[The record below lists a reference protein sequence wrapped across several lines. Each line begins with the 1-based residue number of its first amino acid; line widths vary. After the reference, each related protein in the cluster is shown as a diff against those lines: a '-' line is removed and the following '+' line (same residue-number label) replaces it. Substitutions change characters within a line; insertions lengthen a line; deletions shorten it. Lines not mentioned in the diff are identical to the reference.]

1 MKNCVICCEDTNEKN
16 LFKCKNKEC
25 EMKQCCIDCMKRYL
39 LESSKEPHCMSCHHA
54 ICTSDF
60 ISDFSKRWRLDVYK
74 EHKKNI
80 LWAKEQSKMTE
91 TMELIRKQ
99 NKKNKI
105 EGEITKLE
113 QQIREFKMEIHRID
127 GRYVNEELSSKTK
140 CINEYKYKCPK
151 EDCNGFLDGNYN
163 CAICDTNYCKDCFI
177 VLQNDSK
184 EHSCNEELKAS
195 IKKIKKDAKPC
206 PNCGEMISKIS
217 GCFAPDTKILMW
229 DGTTKLSQHIRI
241 GDLLV
246 GNDGKKRTVL
256 RLCSGEDDMYEIIQ
270 TKGENYIVN
279 SNHILVLKYSGDK
292 QIYWYSSTNSWKINW
307 FDHDTKKVK
316 TKQFN
321 VTNETS
327 IEQAKIEIENFKKT
341 IIFPDIIKI
350 TVNDYLKITES
361 RKKGF
366 MGFTSKGIN
375 WDYQEIELDPYL
387 LGIWLGDGTHSLP
400 AIASNDIEIQEYLL
414 NWCDN
419 NDAELVH
426 QDKFIFKIR
435 RRNLTNY
442 KNNSRLPIGN
452 DSCDTCLG
460 CSKKVADICNIKRPN
475 TVKEKPTK
483 KTNPFID
490 LLNKYN
496 LFKNKHIPKEY
507 MINSRDVRLKLLA
520 GLIDSDG
527 HVPKDNNQRIVI
539 AQVEPILSKQIIF
552 LAKSLGFTVNVS
564 IVKRINVNVAFYKEI
579 NSDEKK
585 DYRDVHYINISGTSV
600 HEIPTILPRKKCFDT
615 LFDHYNT
622 GIKINKI
629 GKGNYYGWEI
639 DDNNLFVLN
648 DMTVVHNCDMMFC
661 VKDNCGTSF
670 NWRTGQVEKGLIH
683 NPHAHAYYERHPEA
697 LEAYNNRM
705 RELRT
710 NRNERVDNCI
720 VSVTD
725 ISTKIR
731 TMGESISEKRK
742 ERKEQINY
750 IINMIRNIYNFRNYT
765 EVPVHKENTDLR
777 IKWLKNESDEL
788 SVKRTLHMRFKK
800 IEREILDHQ
809 ILSTCATVINDL
821 LRQMLD
827 SKTND
832 EFYMIYSNDIQNIIN
847 YTNIELQANA
857 DYFGLKAKQ
866 INNEFKII

>member
-217 GCFAPDTKILMW
+217 GC
-229 DGTTKLSQHIRI
+229 
-241 GDLLV
+241 
-246 GNDGKKRTVL
+246 
-256 RLCSGEDDMYEIIQ
+256 
-270 TKGENYIVN
+270 
-279 SNHILVLKYSGDK
+279 
-292 QIYWYSSTNSWKINW
+292 
-307 FDHDTKKVK
+307 
-316 TKQFN
+316 
-321 VTNETS
+321 
-327 IEQAKIEIENFKKT
+327 
-341 IIFPDIIKI
+341 
-350 TVNDYLKITES
+350 
-361 RKKGF
+361 
-366 MGFTSKGIN
+366 
-375 WDYQEIELDPYL
+375 
-387 LGIWLGDGTHSLP
+387 
-400 AIASNDIEIQEYLL
+400 
-414 NWCDN
+414 
-419 NDAELVH
+419 
-426 QDKFIFKIR
+426 
-435 RRNLTNY
+435 
-442 KNNSRLPIGN
+442 
-452 DSCDTCLG
+452 
-460 CSKKVADICNIKRPN
+460 
-475 TVKEKPTK
+475 
-483 KTNPFID
+483 
-490 LLNKYN
+490 
-496 LFKNKHIPKEY
+496 
-507 MINSRDVRLKLLA
+507 
-520 GLIDSDG
+520 
-527 HVPKDNNQRIVI
+527 
-539 AQVEPILSKQIIF
+539 
-552 LAKSLGFTVNVS
+552 
-564 IVKRINVNVAFYKEI
+564 
-579 NSDEKK
+579 
-585 DYRDVHYINISGTSV
+585 
-600 HEIPTILPRKKCFDT
+600 
-615 LFDHYNT
+615 
-622 GIKINKI
+622 
-629 GKGNYYGWEI
+629 
-639 DDNNLFVLN
+639 
-648 DMTVVHNCDMMFC
+648 DMMFC

-832 EFYMIYSNDIQNIIN
+832 EFYMIYNNDIQEIIN
-847 YTNIELQANA
+847 YTNDELQANA
-857 DYFGLKAKQ
+857 DYFSLKEKQ